1 MNKISS
7 SQIVTDETSKCWG
20 HSLTTTPAQD
30 MHSLYNA
37 LQDYTSEN
45 GKPRVLPI
53 VVNEL
58 PDEVAIQHYRA
69 AQGFDLLFIKRDL
82 EKKMETC
89 AFAAIDQNTPQPW
102 ESVETEKLD
111 GNKVGH
117 LLTMLIC
124 SAEFLH
130 INCPQV
136 EFMVDTSLASDYV
149 CDENGDISLIHL
161 NPNMDMVYAAAR
173 VMRHAWQRKYCSS
186 MYAHHLPFA
195 LLDALCRAS
204 HAESSH
210 TIFESQIAEFDA
222 STFAYWMMKMAYGT
236 VQYPEH
242 TPLIDAIATAAD
254 ALANCWQQTKNHLM
268 IPDYRKIYPALII

>member
-30 MHSLYNA
+30 MHSLYDA
-37 LQDYTSEN
+37 LQDYTSGN

-58 PDEVAIQHYRA
+58 PDEAAIQHYRA

-82 EKKMETC
+82 EKKMEAC

-102 ESVETEKLD
+102 ESAETEKLD

-130 INCPQV
+130 INCP
-136 EFMVDTSLASDYV
+136 
-149 CDENGDISLIHL
+149 
-161 NPNMDMVYAAAR
+161 
-173 VMRHAWQRKYCSS
+173 
-186 MYAHHLPFA
+186 
-195 LLDALCRAS
+195 
-204 HAESSH
+204 
-210 TIFESQIAEFDA
+210 
-222 STFAYWMMKMAYGT
+222 
-236 VQYPEH
+236 
-242 TPLIDAIATAAD
+242 
-254 ALANCWQQTKNHLM
+254 
-268 IPDYRKIYPALII
+268 